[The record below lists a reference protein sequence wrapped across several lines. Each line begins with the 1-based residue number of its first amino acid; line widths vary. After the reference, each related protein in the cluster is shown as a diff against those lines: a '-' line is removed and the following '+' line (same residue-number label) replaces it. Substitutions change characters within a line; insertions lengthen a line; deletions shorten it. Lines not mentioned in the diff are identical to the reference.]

1 MRVAITGGRDFRNQ
15 ARVDEV
21 LDALH
26 DATPFDILIHGDARG
41 ADTLAADW
49 ARRRQIPIDPYPA
62 KWDDLDA
69 CNAVIRRHA
78 QDGRGRQ
85 RSGSFYNAAAGTQR
99 NIRMLLQARPHLVV
113 VFPGGRGTAHM
124 RAQALRQDIPVMD
137 VDL

>member
-1 MRVAITGGRDFRNQ
+1 MRVAITGGREFRNQ

-26 DATPFDILIHGDARG
+26 TATPFDILIHGDARG

-69 CNAVIRRHA
+69 TNAVIRRHSNSV
-78 QDGRGRQ
+78 RGA
-85 RSGSFYNAAAGTQR
+85 GFYNAAAGTQR
-99 NIRMLLQARPHLVV
+99 NIRMLLQAVPHLVV

-124 RAQALRQDIPVMD
+124 RAQALRYQIPIMD

>member
-1 MRVAITGGRDFRNQ
+1 MRVAITGGREFRNQ

-26 DATPFDILIHGDARG
+26 TATPVDILIHGDARG

-49 ARRRQIPIDPYPA
+49 ARRRHIPIDPYPA
-62 KWDDLDA
+62 KWDDLDGPG
-69 CNAVIRRHA
+69 AVIRRHA
-78 QDGRGRQ
+78 RGA
-85 RSGSFYNAAAGTQR
+85 GFYNAAAGTQR
-99 NIRMLLQARPHLVV
+99 NVRMLLKGVPHLVV

-124 RAQALRQDIPVMD
+124 RAQALRYQIPIMD

>member
-78 QDGRGRQ
+78 NSVRGA
-85 RSGSFYNAAAGTQR
+85 GLYNAAAGTQN
-99 NIRMLLQARPHLVV
+99 NIRMLMQAIPHLVV

-124 RAQALRQDIPVMD
+124 RAQALRQGIAVMD
-137 VDL
+137 VDI

>member
-62 KWDDLDA
+62 KWDDIDA
-69 CNAVIRRHA
+69 IDAVIRRVGNH
-78 QDGRGRQ
+78 G
-85 RSGSFYNAAAGTQR
+85 SSFYNAAAGMQR
-99 NIRMLLQARPHLVV
+99 NIRMLMRAIPHLVV

-124 RAQALRQDIPVMD
+124 RAQALRRGIPVID

>member
-62 KWDDLDA
+62 KWDDIDA
-69 CNAVIRRHA
+69 TNAVIRR
-78 QDGRGRQ
+78 QR

-124 RAQALRQDIPVMD
+124 RAQALRQNIPVMD
-137 VDL
+137 VDV